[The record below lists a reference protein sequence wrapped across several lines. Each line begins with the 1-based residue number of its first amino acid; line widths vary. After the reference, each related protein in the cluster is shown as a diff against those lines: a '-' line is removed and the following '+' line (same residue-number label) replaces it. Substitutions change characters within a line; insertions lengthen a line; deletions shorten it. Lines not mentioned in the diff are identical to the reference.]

1 MMMEII
7 SSIIIILAFLWLS
20 GRKVH
25 RCFLL
30 NKYKTVLELFNYF
43 LEKSFEVIYND
54 QIIGY
59 TSEGQKIIPD
69 DELETIERNFIK
81 LTFEIM
87 GIENEKT
94 FIMFFGDKKT
104 VIDNIV
110 LYARKQLSTDALAK
124 IFQEQQI
131 NG

>member
-1 MMMEII
+1 MMEII